1 MLNSLKPPHQ
11 RASLLVIFGV
21 AVSVCGLAQTEEHK
35 MYVLGPND
43 ALTELSL
50 QSGTPKSN
58 MGASVRLI
66 GVGKAKTFTEIPGV
80 SAPVRLQ
87 SGAPQVFVLGTSRL
101 VKLPDP
107 LVQGA
112 IYATVVK
119 LDVNKKAGTRE
130 VLAFSY
136 AGGFGIGKTRT
147 QQSGG
152 VIPLNFSRFND
163 YAIRIEPRS
172 ALPAG
177 EYAFSALL
185 VAAADPYTDAN
196 KIWYYCFGVD

>member
-1 MLNSLKPPHQ
+1 MLNSLKTRTSRRPV
-11 RASLLVIFGV
+11 LVILGV
-21 AVSVCGLAQTEEHK
+21 AASFCGLAQTEEQK
-35 MYVLGPND
+35 IYLLGPND

-50 QSGTPKSN
+50 QAGTPKSN
-58 MGASVRLI
+58 MGTSVRLI

-87 SGAPQVFVLGTSRL
+87 SGAAQVFVLGMSRL
-101 VKLPDP
+101 VKLTDP

-136 AGGFGIGKTRT
+136 AGGYGIGKTHT
-147 QQSGG
+147 QAGG

-163 YAIRIEPRS
+163 HAIRIEPRS
-172 ALPAG
+172 TLPPG
-177 EYAFSALL
+177 EYAFSALPS
-185 VAAADPYTDAN
+185 AAADPYTDAN
-196 KIWYYCFGVD
+196 KIWYYCFGIE

>member
-1 MLNSLKPPHQ
+1 MLNSPKRRLRRP
-11 RASLLVIFGV
+11 SLLLILGV
-21 AVSVCGLAQTEEHK
+21 AACVCGLAQTEEHK
-35 MYVLGPND
+35 MYLLGPND

-58 MGASVRLI
+58 MGTSVRLI

-80 SAPVRLQ
+80 GAPVRLQ
-87 SGAPQVFVLGTSRL
+87 GGAPQVFVLGMSRL

-112 IYATVVK
+112 IYATVIK

-136 AGGFGIGKTRT
+136 AGGYGIGKTRT
-147 QQSGG
+147 QSGG

-196 KIWYYCFGVD
+196 KIWYYCFGID